1 MTDRPPQISRLIDYE
16 ALTLQAMR
24 DVARGALKRV
34 AEEGLPGDHHFY
46 VEFDTTAPGVALPEF
61 LRSQY
66 PERMTIVLQHQF
78 SGLNVETGHFR
89 VDLAFGGVPA
99 TLTVPFAAMTAFM
112 DPAAQFAVR
121 FAPEAPGP
129 SADAE
134 ASAESDAAAAPAGDT
149 AADQSAAHQDGVVSL
164 EAFRTRRGLAPS
176 RREDGEPA

>member
-16 ALTLQAMR
+16 GLTLQAMR

-34 AEEGLPGDHHFY
+34 AEEGMPGDHHFY
-46 VEFDTTAPGVALPEF
+46 IEFDTTAPGVALPEF

-78 SGLNVETGHFR
+78 SGLEVEPGQFR
-89 VDLAFGGVPA
+89 VDLAFGGIPA

-121 FAPEAPGP
+121 FAPEAPKP
-129 SADAE
+129 DAE
-134 ASAESDAAAAPAGDT
+134 ASAEREDVSAPTGDN
-149 AADQSAAHQDGVVSL
+149 ASEQGAERQDGVVSL
-164 EAFRTRRGLAPS
+164 EAFRTRRGLSPS

>member
-34 AEEGLPGDHHFY
+34 AEEGMPGDHHFY
-46 VEFDTTAPGVALPEF
+46 VEFDTTAAGVALPEF

-78 SGLNVETGHFR
+78 SGLEVEPGHFR
-89 VDLAFGGVPA
+89 VDLAFGGIPA

-121 FAPEAPGP
+121 FAPEAPKP
-129 SADAE
+129 DADAE
-134 ASAESDAAAAPAGDT
+134 ASAEADNASAPASDT
-149 AADQSAAHQDGVVSL
+149 ALEQGTERQDGVVSL
-164 EAFRTRRGLAPS
+164 EAFRTRRGLSPS
-176 RREDGEPA
+176 RREDEEPA